1 MPQVPKDGLDQNM
14 LCSGI
19 PHPVHLQHLPFDGH
33 GRVKA
38 KRQSLCFIEL
48 EDHKR
53 PGNRRQVG
61 YFETL
66 PFNETSSRTAVKRSP
81 ELDAIRPGCI
91 RGEAAQGC
99 VSQSCCDIRPNQGQT
114 AKEASCLH

>member
-53 PGNRRQVG
+53 PGNRR
-61 YFETL
+61 
-66 PFNETSSRTAVKRSP
+66 RSDI
-81 ELDAIRPGCI
+81 LRHCHSMRPQ
-91 RGEAAQGC
+91 AA
-99 VSQSCCDIRPNQGQT
+99 RR
-114 AKEASCLH
+114 